1 MNEAPVGESGGKWQN
16 LESGSTNTPL
26 SLCDFSLRTTPCLTV
41 HGAHTK
47 LQVDGS
53 LRIHA
58 NDVMGAEHTEDGE
71 PLLVF
76 SERCGRCRLENVTVR
91 NAGVDWRAPDN
102 VFWQNRVTRE
112 EQLSIVL
119 EGNSEFDATDV
130 AFEGAHAFV
139 VPDGHRMVVRASAAA
154 ESGWEQ
160 ELVPL
165 VDGEPSWRWHYRMDA
180 EDGSI
185 DLHMEESELYHENS
199 VADGEGG
206 ARQDAADAH
215 EETRRP
221 RWRLAPWGRFRQYV
235 QNGEGLP
242 LGSRFGRRRRGKNNP
257 PMVA

>member
-1 MNEAPVGESGGKWQN
+1 VKNNKAAVGESGGTWHK
-16 LESGSTNTPL
+16 LESDTANSHPL
-26 SLCDFSLRTTPCLTV
+26 SWPHIMCDASRSS
-41 HGAHTK
+41 HQ
-47 LQVDGS
+47 LQVEGS

-58 NDVMGAEHTEDGE
+58 NDVMGHTEHTEDGQ
-71 PLLVF
+71 PLLVY
-76 SERCGRCRLENVTVR
+76 SKRCGRCRLENVTVR
-91 NAGVDWRAPDN
+91 NAGVDWSAPDN
-102 VFWQNRVTRE
+102 VFWQNRVTRK

-130 AFEGAHAFV
+130 AFRGAHSFV

-160 ELVPL
+160 ELLPL

-185 DLHMEESELYHENS
+185 DLHMEESVLYHEFHEGPI
-199 VADGEGG
+199 AAGGEG
-206 ARQDAADAH
+206 ARQAANPQQEA
-215 EETRRP
+215 RRP

-242 LGSRFGRRRRGKNNP
+242 LGSRFGRRRRGKP
-257 PMVA
+257 PLVA